1 VKGDNALNVGQ
12 AQARYRG
19 KTGFVAFALLIT
31 LLIVSVL
38 VGISLHRQEP
48 PTDNLANLVSFTCRP
63 SLGNQTFTVD
73 VAVNLTDNMDQD
85 EAIRVAIKV
94 YEGYTGSNARL
105 PASYSWAV
113 YMSEDGT
120 WIVEFDNTYTI
131 TKSYCAPRG
140 PRTRLL
146 HVIFEVTINPFAR
159 TVVYRLV

>member
-1 VKGDNALNVGQ
+1 VKGSNTSNLEQ
-12 AQARYRG
+12 AQAWYRG
-19 KTGFVAFALLIT
+19 KTGFIVFALLA

-38 VGISLHRQEP
+38 VDISLYQQKP
-48 PTDNLANLVSFTCRP
+48 PTDNLANRVSFTCRP

-73 VAVNLTDNMDQD
+73 VEVNLTDNMDQD

-94 YEGYTGSNARL
+94 YERYTGSNARL

-113 YMSEDGT
+113 YMREDGT
-120 WIVEFDNTYTI
+120 WTVEFDTTYTI

-159 TVVYRLV
+159 TVVYWLL